1 MARNKLFADP
11 VLVIGLG
18 RFGTACA
25 LELARLGHPVTVVE
39 KDPVVAEAFAGRV
52 DKIITKDA
60 TVPSVAVGARH
71 AGTRIG
77 VVAIGSSIEA
87 SVLAAA
93 NLVDAGVD
101 RIWAK
106 AMSPEHGRILSRIG
120 VHKVIFPEGESGA
133 RTAHLLNG
141 RMLDYLEFD
150 DDDFVIVRMTP
161 PAETVGFT
169 LEQSSL
175 RSKYGVT
182 VVGVKAPGEPFSYA
196 TATTKIGEHHELIVS
211 GPGELV
217 ERLAGR
223 P

>member
-25 LELARLGHPVTVVE
+25 LELAELGHPVTVVE
-39 KDPVVAEAFAGRV
+39 KDPVVAEAFVGRV
-52 DKIITKDA
+52 DKVITKDA
-60 TVPSVAVGARH
+60 TLPSIAVAARGT
-71 AGTRIG
+71 GTRIA

-93 NLVDAGVD
+93 NLVDAGVE

-106 AMSPEHGRILSRIG
+106 AMSPEHGRILTRIG
-120 VHKVIFPEGESGA
+120 VHKVIFPEGESGI
-133 RTAHLLNG
+133 RTAHLVNG
-141 RMLDYLEFD
+141 RMLDYLEF

-169 LEQSSL
+169 LEQSAL

-196 TATTKIGEHHELIVS
+196 TAQTKIGTHHELIVS

>member
-1 MARNKLFADP
+1 MARNKLFAAP
-11 VLVIGLG
+11 VIVIGLG

-25 LELARLGHPVTVVE
+25 LELAHLGHPVTVVE

-52 DKIITKDA
+52 DKVITKDA
-60 TVPSVAVGARH
+60 TVPALAVGARN
-71 AGTRIG
+71 AGARIG

-93 NLVDAGVD
+93 NLVDAGIE

-106 AMSPEHGRILSRIG
+106 AMSPEHGRILTRIG
-120 VHKVIFPEGESGA
+120 VHKVIFAEAESGM
-133 RTAHLLNG
+133 RTAHLVNG
-141 RMLDYLEFD
+141 RMLDYLEF

-175 RSKYGVT
+175 RTKYGVT

-196 TATTKIGEHHELIVS
+196 TAATKIGEHHELIVS